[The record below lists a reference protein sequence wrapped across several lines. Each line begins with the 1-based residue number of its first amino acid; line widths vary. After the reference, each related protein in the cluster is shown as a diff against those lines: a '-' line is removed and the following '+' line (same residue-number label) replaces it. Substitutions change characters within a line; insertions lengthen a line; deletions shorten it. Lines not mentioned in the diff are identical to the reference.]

1 MTPISL
7 KPISQCCTASRPSS
21 KKAHAIRAGCKSFC
35 RRSAARRTD
44 RRRTGANSCLA
55 RGLGEIKRDGA
66 FPHQEIDSIWP
77 IRRVF
82 LEATRPQDYRTYFR
96 DGHSR
101 SVAIARFQPNR
112 MPVSVAFM
120 VMEKLTG
127 KRVTGLDDEK
137 LYNLGFG
144 CWFESPSQNIINL
157 TTQLNRRLRRHFR
170 LVFES
175 NTNNIGHHI
184 IGFLLTSFTS
194 IYITNS
200 FQLDSPLSTYTT
212 NHGPPSPIIR

>member
-7 KPISQCCTASRPSS
+7 KPISRSAAPPQRPTE
-21 KKAHAIRAGCKSFC
+21 KAHSIRAGCKSFC

-144 CWFESPSQNIINL
+144 CLFESPSQNIINL
-157 TTQLNRRLRRHFR
+157 ATQLNRRLRRHSR
-170 LVFES
+170 LVFE
-175 NTNNIGHHI
+175 NHNNSIRHHI
-184 IGFLLTSFTS
+184 IVFVTISITS

-200 FQLDSPLSTYTT
+200 FQLNSPLYTLTT